1 MADTRSSP
9 PPEGVYVPVPTFFR
23 PATSTSSA
31 SPLQAELDL
40 DTQVRHSVFLAKN
53 GIRGIVLLGSTGEAI
68 HLSAAERTALV
79 SEVRRGLEAAGFQ
92 DYPLLA
98 GVLTNGVQETL
109 EWLADYERGGA
120 GWGLVLTPGYFGPS
134 VTQENIKAWYN
145 VIADNSPI
153 PILMSVGPS
162 RECCGRIRTRPP
174 FPVVVD
180 VWI

>member
-53 GIRGIVLLGSTGEAI
+53 GIRGIVHLGSIGEAI

-92 DYPLLA
+92 DYHLLA
-98 GVLTNGVQETL
+98 GVLTTGVQETH
-109 EWLADYERGGA
+109 EWLADYA
-120 GWGLVLTPGYFGPS
+120 
-134 VTQENIKAWYN
+134 
-145 VIADNSPI
+145 
-153 PILMSVGPS
+153 
-162 RECCGRIRTRPP
+162 
-174 FPVVVD
+174 
-180 VWI
+180 